1 MSEAVVAEWSMQN
14 VVSRRKLEENVEWRN
29 GVME

>member
-14 VVSRRKLEENVEWRN
+14 VVSRRKLEENVEWSN